1 MNLKTLQKGNK
12 KKQSNSLYRM
22 WLQEINNISNQNDIK
37 KIQHK
42 EAVQRYRFI
51 NKQLNKTLT
60 IDRKKLMM

>member
-1 MNLKTLQKGNK
+1 
-12 KKQSNSLYRM
+12 M

-51 NKQLNKTLT
+51 NKQLNKTLN
-60 IDRKKLMM
+60 IDRKKAYDVGQT

>member
-1 MNLKTLQKGNK
+1 MKITRLFYK
-12 KKQSNSLYRM
+12 R

-60 IDRKKLMM
+60 IDRKKAYDVRSKLDNM